1 MERIFIMDNNFT
13 TAYDIIKYINDLT
26 DIDSKLLFTEKSR
39 SGYTSYAPNTTNS
52 VKDKI
57 LELILDDI
65 NHFKDYEIVQY
76 NPIANIDSTVETL
89 KTNNIKGFNELLKDF
104 ESPIASTDSIN
115 PDKITFYTLCLSDTS
130 SHNNVYLFRRTTK
143 FKRLNS
149 TGFFAQFY
157 NNSLTEF
164 DSKLIGI
171 DGLVDIVVIEDK
183 AFIFNH
189 ISIERIFKMNEQYNE
204 VAAKALS
211 TLKSKNRITNFD
223 EFEEDCLDDLR
234 VQKMLAKLNAEESLL
249 ENALNDFKSIK
260 ETIDLFD
267 LTLDIDRSDN
277 VEKLVYNSHDKQNL
291 LEILRIIRDVYYIS
305 TVNHRQGIDQ
315 TA

>member
-1 MERIFIMDNNFT
+1 MDNNFT
-13 TAYDIIKYINDLT
+13 TVYDIINYINDLT

-57 LELILDDI
+57 LKLILDNI
-65 NHFKDYEIVQY
+65 NQFKDYEIVQY
-76 NPIANIDSTVETL
+76 NPIANIDGTVETL

-104 ESPIASTDSIN
+104 EAPIASTDSIT
-115 PDKITFYTLCLSDTS
+115 PDKITFYTLCLNDTTS
-130 SHNNVYLFRRTTK
+130 RNNVYLFRRTTK

-157 NNSLTEF
+157 NNTLTEF

-171 DGLVDIVVIEDK
+171 DSLVDIVVIEDN

-204 VAAKALS
+204 VATKALS

-234 VQKMLAKLNAEESLL
+234 VQKMLAKLSAEDSLL
-249 ENALNDFKSIK
+249 ENALNNFESIK

-277 VEKLVYNSHDKQNL
+277 VEKLVYNGHDKQNL